1 MYKQLYFHDY
11 LVWHGLG
18 IGSLHKQGEENNMKR
33 LEVISLRASG
43 NLDQEARES
52 LRSLCLNFKKE
63 NKVKANFYV
72 NAFIPG
78 DLAIVISSQT
88 EQGKKQ
94 KTDAAAMLA
103 DAMKH
108 FGLVDYACWLTIE
121 D

>member
-1 MYKQLYFHDY
+1 
-11 LVWHGLG
+11 
-18 IGSLHKQGEENNMKR
+18 MKR

-43 NLDQEARES
+43 NVDQQARES
-52 LRSLCLNFKKE
+52 LRSFCLNLKKV
-63 NKVKANFYV
+63 NKLDATLYV

-78 DLAIVISSQT
+78 DLAIVITSQA

-108 FGLVDYACWLTIE
+108 FGLVDYACWLMIE

>member
-1 MYKQLYFHDY
+1 
-11 LVWHGLG
+11 
-18 IGSLHKQGEENNMKR
+18 MKR

-43 NLDQEARES
+43 TLDQQTRES
-52 LRSLCLNFKKE
+52 LQSFCLDLK
-63 NKVKANFYV
+63 KANKIDAALYV

-78 DLAIVISSQT
+78 DLAIVITSYA

-108 FGLVDYACWLTIE
+108 FGLVDYACWLMSE